1 MESEKALTLAKPM
14 AGVIARQEFAATQL
28 EATADIAMAAVA
40 AREQAVVQARFL
52 MAERHPRD
60 WDATRVQL
68 LKECESPGFAE
79 VARYARP
86 VGGGKIAKGFSIRF
100 IEVAIRCARNI
111 HPENVIVYDDDRIR
125 IMRNSVTDLESNICY
140 TSETIIPKTV
150 ERKKPEGRTILRE
163 RINSQGETTYTV
175 SATEEEV
182 RTRQAALRSIAI
194 RDAQRFLPGHLLRE
208 CEEKLAQTIAKADKS
223 DPQAAKN
230 RLVDA
235 FAEIGVLPMELINFL
250 GHSLDT
256 LQPTEREELR
266 GLYVAIRDGET
277 TFQGALKMKYGE
289 PGAETED
296 QHDARLQRQMERQ
309 AVDAKILEAKRL
321 NKQSSLPPKSS
332 EDLADE
338 AMQAQTAPAPAEL
351 NEEEMREELAATL
364 AREQSLGPPPE
375 PTPPFS
381 PFASALRGKGK
392 P

>member
-1 MESEKALTLAKPM
+1 
-14 AGVIARQEFAATQL
+14 
-28 EATADIAMAAVA
+28 
-40 AREQAVVQARFL
+40 
-52 MAERHPRD
+52 
-60 WDATRVQL
+60 
-68 LKECESPGFAE
+68 
-79 VARYARP
+79 
-86 VGGGKIAKGFSIRF
+86 VGGGKIARGFSIRF

-150 ERKKPEGRTILRE
+150 ERKKPEGRTVLRE
-163 RINSQGETTYTV
+163 RVNSQGETTYTV
-175 SATEEEV
+175 AATEEEI

-235 FAEIGVLPMELINFL
+235 FLEIGVLPKELTNFL

-277 TFQGALKMKYGE
+277 TFQGALKIKYGE
-289 PGAETED
+289 PGSETES
-296 QHDARLQRQMERQ
+296 QHDARLQRQMDRQ
-309 AVDAKILEAKRL
+309 AVEAKIEAAAEINLRE
-321 NKQSSLPPKSS
+321 QIS
-332 EDLADE
+332 EGAVRIAIAE
-338 AMQAQTAPAPAEL
+338 AIEEVAGAAQEPAPAPPALTEAK
-351 NEEEMREELAATL
+351 MREELATTI
-364 AREQSLGPPPE
+364 AREQSLGPPPK
-375 PTPPFS
+375 PVFGK
-381 PFASALRGKGK
+381 RGKG
-392 P
+392 